1 MKVNFGNSKIN
12 FLQKML
18 KLSIA
23 LLIGTVI
30 WLNPFNIAQAKD
42 PVTIRVPS
50 WWFGEPANKD
60 WLADVIEVF
69 ETKHPNIKVEG
80 YNLPFGEYAD
90 TLLVEIAAGKPP
102 DVVHLLN
109 MNIGDFLTV
118 SCKFFSAVKPEGS
131 TVSDVVIDAEHGL
144 VESVKQ
150 SN

>member
-1 MKVNFGNSKIN
+1 MKLYFVNSIIN

-18 KLSIA
+18 NLSIA
-23 LLIGTVI
+23 ILIGTVI
-30 WLNPFNIAQAKD
+30 WMNPFNIAQAKD

-69 ETKHPNIKVEG
+69 ETKYPNIKVEG

-109 MNIGDFLTV
+109 MNIGDFQR
-118 SCKFFSAVKPEGS
+118 
-131 TVSDVVIDAEHGL
+131 IDAL
-144 VESVKQ
+144 LPLDNYLANSDINPYNFTPAQFIIKI
-150 SN
+150 